1 MRSRAA
7 GYGDI
12 STLCVPQRPTVAI
25 ISLHASQKWPR
36 AGKSAPSW
44 QHIAAMHPK
53 RADVGKICAPCVRK
67 ALQIAF
73 RECTARRSC
82 QGGALFA
89 ALTSRITHG
98 AQILPQFS
106 ARKVLR
112 AEGWR
117 RWVVAS
123 ALCIE
128 ADGPPCS
135 RTPVAATSFGERTV
149 RRRVC
154 LPEQRPSC
162 VRPQQPSPPPL
173 FGSRAPTAAACPG
186 AAHLTA
192 RLASQLM
199 LRRTDGAGV
208 PIPRQPPNPWRVPF
222 RNRPPHGT
230 SCPPQLSIRAPLVGS
245 GFPRRS
251 AQKSDQLN
259 AGRFGSLSLWQFA
272 NYAQIIQRVPSGDD
286 QARRP
291 ADGA

>member
-1 MRSRAA
+1 M
-7 GYGDI
+7 
-12 STLCVPQRPTVAI
+12 
-25 ISLHASQKWPR
+25 
-36 AGKSAPSW
+36 
-44 QHIAAMHPK
+44 
-53 RADVGKICAPCVRK
+53 
-67 ALQIAF
+67 
-73 RECTARRSC
+73 
-82 QGGALFA
+82 
-89 ALTSRITHG
+89 HG

-128 ADGPPCS
+128 ADGPHVRAHPLQPHRLASVRCGGACAYPS
-135 RTPVAATSFGERTV
+135 SARAAFARSNLH
-149 RRRVC
+149 RR
-154 LPEQRPSC
+154 LFSAA
-162 VRPQQPSPPPL
+162 VRPRQPCTHSN
-173 FGSRAPTAAACPG
+173 RAPMATACPG

-230 SCPPQLSIRAPLVGS
+230 SCPPQPSIRAPLVGS

>member
-1 MRSRAA
+1 M
-7 GYGDI
+7 
-12 STLCVPQRPTVAI
+12 
-25 ISLHASQKWPR
+25 
-36 AGKSAPSW
+36 
-44 QHIAAMHPK
+44 
-53 RADVGKICAPCVRK
+53 
-67 ALQIAF
+67 
-73 RECTARRSC
+73 ARRSC
-82 QGGALFA
+82 RNSALVRSYARKAGGDGSLQARFALRPTA
-89 ALTSRITHG
+89 SHVRARPPPTAPYPVTKLRTSR
-98 AQILPQFS
+98 P
-106 ARKVLR
+106 
-112 AEGWR
+112 
-117 RWVVAS
+117 
-123 ALCIE
+123 
-128 ADGPPCS
+128 
-135 RTPVAATSFGERTV
+135 RTPVAATAFGELTV

-154 LPEQRPSC
+154 LPELRSPAATFTAASF
-162 VRPQQPSPPPL
+162 RQPCTHSN
-173 FGSRAPTAAACPG
+173 RAPMATACPG

-222 RNRPPHGT
+222 RNRQPHGT
-230 SCPPQLSIRAPLVGS
+230 SCPPQPSIRAPLVGS